1 MINLERL
8 IDVLSNFKERP
19 YKLPQTN
26 RFTQKSAYEMKID
39 ELENMVENNC
49 EQLNDYLDKTMNI
62 TSESRKARYYNQENT
77 DSKKSEN
84 KNPDSNFYIPS
95 NSNSEDSNQI
105 IFNNEEIIDI
115 PDVISCIFNEK
126 NGFDK
131 NKYYIYGIKNNES
144 FFNSIVLLTQK
155 DYIIKS
161 KSEKSGAVTSFKR
174 ELGLKVNTAYSQYDY
189 KQLKFK
195 KSNMVTE
202 LMEEGII
209 NYSLIVATGDYIQEN
224 VCIIDINKKSF
235 LFIPSTIYEDE
246 DEDEDEDEEQEQLS
260 EQKSCLLILKI
271 NEYYIP
277 VMNTNGNHLFNNN
290 IMDIVSQNFEKE
302 VIQKEYKER
311 TKYIIKKVSPNQEPN
326 QNDDQLLQL
335 PIQLKK
341 ITTYKLQELQELA
354 IKYKLNIKKTDNGK
368 IKNKTKAELYSELT

>member
-1 MINLERL
+1 MINLDRL

-26 RFTQKSAYEMKID
+26 KFTQKSAYEMKID
-39 ELENMVENNC
+39 ELEKMVENNC

-62 TSESRKARYYNQENT
+62 TSESRKARYYNQDNKNKK
-77 DSKKSEN
+77 DS

-95 NSNSEDSNQI
+95 NDASQDSNQI

-115 PDVISCIFNEK
+115 PDAISCIFNERS
-126 NGFDK
+126 GLDK
-131 NKYYIYGIKNNES
+131 SKYYIYGIKNNES

-161 KSEKSGAVTSFKR
+161 KSEKSGAITSFKR

-209 NYSLIVATGDYIQEN
+209 NYSLIVATSDYIQEN
-224 VCIIDINKKSF
+224 ICIIDINNKSF
-235 LFIPSTIYEDE
+235 LFTPSTVYEDE
-246 DEDEDEDEEQEQLS
+246 DKDEDENQTSQP
-260 EQKSCLLILKI
+260 KSCLVILKI

-277 VMNTNGNHLFNNN
+277 IMNTNGNHLFNNK
-290 IMDIVSQNFEKE
+290 IMNIVSQNFEKE
-302 VIQKEYKER
+302 TIQKEYKER
-311 TKYIIKKVSPNQEPN
+311 TQYIIKKAVVSDNQESRENVVQP
-326 QNDDQLLQL
+326 LPLQL
-335 PIQLKK
+335 NKV
-341 ITTYKLQELQELA
+341 TAYKLQELQEMA
-354 IKYKLNIKKTDNGK
+354 IKYKINIKKTDNGK
-368 IKNKTKAELYSELT
+368 IKNKTKAELYSQLT

>member
-26 RFTQKSAYEMKID
+26 KYTQKSAYEMKID
-39 ELENMVENNC
+39 ELEKMVESNGS
-49 EQLNDYLDKTMNI
+49 QLNDYLDKTMNI
-62 TSESRKARYYNQENT
+62 TSESRKAHYFNKKDNT
-77 DSKKSEN
+77 N
-84 KNPDSNFYIPS
+84 VNSNFYVPSEEIPQ
-95 NSNSEDSNQI
+95 DSNQI

-115 PDVISCIFNEK
+115 PDTISCLFNDQ
-126 NGFDK
+126 NGLDK
-131 NKYYIYGIKNNES
+131 TKYYIYGIKNNES

-161 KSEKSGAVTSFKR
+161 KSEKSGAITSFKR

-195 KSNMVTE
+195 KSNMVSE

-209 NYSLIVATGDYIQEN
+209 NYSLIVATSDYIQEN
-224 VCIIDINKKSF
+224 ICIIDINNKSF
-235 LFIPSTIYEDE
+235 SFIPTTIYEDE
-246 DEDEDEDEEQEQLS
+246 DDQSQNVDG
-260 EQKSCLLILKI
+260 KNCIMIIKI
-271 NEYYIP
+271 NEFYIP
-277 VMNTNGNHLFNNN
+277 IMNTNGNHLFNYS
-290 IMDIVSQNFEKE
+290 ILDIVKQNFEKE
-302 VIQKEYKER
+302 IMAKEYKER
-311 TKYIIKKVSPNQEPN
+311 TEYVIKKISKDNSGNNSQDNQDAQIEET
-326 QNDDQLLQL
+326 L
-335 PIQLKK
+335 PLQLKK

-354 IKYKLNIKKTDNGK
+354 IKHKINIKKTDNGK